1 MRKILFLSIFILF
14 SSKLCAQYAP
24 NMSLF
29 NASIELAEKIKAYNK
44 IAKPD
49 TTEQK
54 KMYMVLGAFLLQTNQ
69 VQAINSPIDIQRAFR
84 NNKFIWESL
93 NKNNFWAFSIPV
105 SISQNEVVRS
115 TDRGTTS
122 TSILSKVGN
131 FNATIYADAFAKII
145 VKRFKQDLNALFFG
159 KMKEEMD
166 KSVELRTLF
175 PNTHGGLRLMENDI
189 YAFNLYIEG
198 LRQKMEEDLGN
209 LFANTTE
216 LLETKEYA
224 QYFDGSQ
231 PVRGFL
237 TTVTQFADGLVQNQ
251 HPGHIIENL
260 HFSDAFDEGEGKDLK
275 AGLQIV
281 QLISAGL
288 RSPNPTDSTHY
299 WVHGLDNLNA
309 LFKGDGLAAQIW
321 LGSLY
326 LLAVDENGKPI
337 SFQNGKTFRQYLNGL
352 YSDNSN
358 QNTMTNYVKG
368 IISRVNTIEMAV
380 KGIKQG
386 EGKEEKMYWDKM
398 VASYE
403 NVLSLVKFAPSLK
416 EVLEPNA
423 TMPRTWYKGLYVA
436 EMLPRI
442 YAEMKGREYHA
453 AIQHIADL
461 IRAVDSRPMYVKKG
475 KDFFRIDTLDKFFI
489 PNSAKKM
496 MPVKEFRALDGS
508 YFMDGKTPV
517 LINKIYVD
525 HDSLGKKELDYKAL
539 RQFIKYSAFAAS
551 LVLAHSSDEVAY
563 LLESTMTPPGGT
575 YVKESGN
582 LLSIN
587 SYLGLQNTF
596 RKGANQSFFS
606 VSAPIGLNWSFGIK
620 RKPAYAMTDAEQ
632 TGSFIKPHT
641 IQIFAS
647 IIDVGAI
654 AGFRFTNTI
663 DTIPKVKLSNIFSPG
678 LFIQFGRIFN
688 SPLNIGFGYQ
698 AQPRLYAI
706 KEESIFL
713 KNFQYR
719 LNMNLSW
726 DIPFWHLK
734 RWGGN

>member
-1 MRKILFLSIFILF
+1 MRKIPVLGLLLLLSCALFAQQPLNFPIF
-14 SSKLCAQYAP
+14 ST
-24 NMSLF
+24 
-29 NASIELAEKIKAYNK
+29 SIELAEKIKAYNK
-44 IAKPD
+44 IKEPNA
-49 TTEQK
+49 TEQN
-54 KMYMVLGAFLLQTNQ
+54 KMYIVLGEFLLKTNQ
-69 VQAINSPIDIQRAFR
+69 VSVINSPIDIQRAFR
-84 NNKFIWESL
+84 SNKFIWNAL
-93 NKNNFWAFSIPV
+93 DKNNFWDFAIP
-105 SISQNEVVRS
+105 ISMS
-115 TDRGTTS
+115 TRDINIS
-122 TSILSKVGN
+122 SESNNNKSSILSKVGN

-145 VKRFKQDLNALFFG
+145 VKRFKQDLNALFFS

-166 KSVELRTLF
+166 KNVELRTLF

-209 LFANTTE
+209 IFANTTE
-216 LLETKEYA
+216 LLETDEYTR
-224 QYFDGSQ
+224 YFDGSQ
-231 PVRGFL
+231 AVRGFL

-251 HPGHIIENL
+251 HPGRIIENL
-260 HFSDAFDEGEGKDLK
+260 HFSDAFNEGEGKDLK

-288 RSPNPTDSTHY
+288 RSPNLTDSTHY
-299 WVHGLDNLNA
+299 WVHGMDNLNA

-321 LGSLY
+321 LGSIY
-326 LLAVDENGKPI
+326 LLAVDENGTPI
-337 SFQNGKTFRQYLNGL
+337 SFQNGKTFRQYINGL

-358 QNTMTNYVKG
+358 QNTMTNYIKG

-380 KGIKQG
+380 KDIKLE
-386 EGKEEKMYWDKM
+386 EGKDEKMYWDKM
-398 VASYE
+398 VSSYE

-416 EVLEPNA
+416 DVLESDA
-423 TMPRTWYKGLYVA
+423 TMPRTWYKGIYVA

-442 YAEMKGREYHA
+442 FAEMKGREYHA
-453 AIQHIADL
+453 AIQHVADL
-461 IRAVDSRPMYVKKG
+461 IRAIDSRPMYVKKG
-475 KDFFRIDTLDKFFI
+475 KGFFRIDTLNKFFI

-517 LINKIYVD
+517 LINKIYIND
-525 HDSLGKKELDYKAL
+525 DSLGKKELDYKAL

-551 LVLAHSSDEVAY
+551 LVLARTSDEVAY

-596 RKGANQSFFS
+596 RKGANQPFFS

-620 RKPAYAMTDAEQ
+620 RKPAYTLTSAEQ

-654 AGFRFTNTI
+654 AGFRFTNTT

-678 LFIQFGRIFN
+678 LFVQFGRIFN

-698 AQPRLYAI
+698 AQPRLYAV

-719 LNMNLSW
+719 FNMNLSW